1 MWWTIRRLPKYY
13 AIELKLKLCGPND
26 KTIRP
31 IAMILISATIGTFL
45 VFSAINIALMV
56 TEIITTILDE
66 ASVLFTSDPINIEDQ
81 IITEMT
87 RTIGEGT
94 IRTNVMGKIL
104 ETRINTPI
112 VMTRKIARIVAIKLT
127 KNRITRR
134 TKI

>member
-1 MWWTIRRLPKYY
+1 
-13 AIELKLKLCGPND
+13 
-26 KTIRP
+26 
-31 IAMILISATIGTFL
+31 MILISATIGTFL

-66 ASVLFTSDPINIEDQ
+66 ASVLFTSYPINIEDQ

-94 IRTNVMGKIL
+94 IRTNVMVKIL

-134 TKI
+134 TDRKSVV